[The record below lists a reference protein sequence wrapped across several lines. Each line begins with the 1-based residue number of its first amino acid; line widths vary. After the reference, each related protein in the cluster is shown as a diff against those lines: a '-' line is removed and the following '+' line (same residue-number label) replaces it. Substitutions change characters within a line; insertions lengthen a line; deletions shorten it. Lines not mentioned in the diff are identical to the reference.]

1 MDVETIKELKAIFYK
16 FRWNEKVDKI
26 KRNVIINNY
35 AEGGLKMIDIASFN
49 KPLEAYWI
57 KESLSIE
64 NSSSWKSILDLEL
77 QPYGGKVVLLG
88 KLNKKDMHNIFKK
101 SGPFVKEIPEI
112 SSATSFEEKFTSDKH
127 LMSSPLWYNS
137 LIRIDDKPVFYKDW
151 FFKGI
156 TKVEN
161 LMDEFSKFPSPN
173 AFQNEYGQ

>member
-1 MDVETIKELKAIFYK
+1 MNVETIIELKTIFYK

-77 QPYGGKVVLLG
+77 QHYGGKMVLLG
-88 KLNKKDMHNIFKK
+88 KPNKQDMHNIFQKL
-101 SGPFVKEIPEI
+101 GPFVKEIPEI
-112 SSATSFEEKFTSDKH
+112 LSATSFEEKFTSDKH
-127 LMSSPLWYNS
+127 HL
-137 LIRIDDKPVFYKDW
+137 
-151 FFKGI
+151 
-156 TKVEN
+156 
-161 LMDEFSKFPSPN
+161 
-173 AFQNEYGQ
+173 YGTTR